1 MPGISN
7 NEIKRIRSLSV
18 KKFRDQEGLFT
29 VEGEKMVSEARES
42 AFHIEAIYRTEEI
55 GQEAMSRISAL
66 SSPSP
71 VLAVV
76 RKPEG
81 LTLGDRGQILSAL
94 VPAAKGKSVH
104 EVFPERGHTER
115 HSGLF
120 LALDTIRDPGNLGTI
135 IRTANAAG
143 YADIYAVNCADAYSP
158 KVVRASMSGIFFVN
172 IYDCTLDDALS
183 VLRDV
188 PVITAD
194 MGGENIFTFNAPEKF
209 CLCIGNEGGG
219 VSDRIKALSE
229 FTVKIPMRPTCES
242 LNAGVSAAIAMYALK
257 NNKI

>member
-1 MPGISN
+1 MLITSRANPTVKKLVSLAEKKYRREYGEYIVEGIKSVDECIAAGCKITAVYCTQQYAEKYNGAVLLSDGIFEYISN
-7 NEIKRIRSLSV
+7 EKTPQGVLA
-18 KKFRDQEGLFT
+18 T
-29 VEGEKMVSEARES
+29 VEIPRLNARPPK
-42 AFHIEAIYRTEEI
+42 
-55 GQEAMSRISAL
+55 GQCLLLDRI
-66 SSPSP
+66 
-71 VLAVV
+71 
-76 RKPEG
+76 
-81 LTLGDRGQILSAL
+81 Q
-94 VPAAKGKSVH
+94 
-104 EVFPERGHTER
+104 
-115 HSGLF
+115 
-120 LALDTIRDPGNLGTI
+120 DPGNLGTI

-143 YADIYAVNCADAYSP
+143 YEDIYAVNCVDAYSP

-183 VLRDV
+183 VLGDV